1 MSIEQYKNDSFKI
14 LGKYFP
20 DYVIP
25 FSYFENNDIKFE
37 NILFIFYSV
46 VNNINYFNA
55 IFYYSANFE
64 KNLNSQD
71 ILNKDFCGFS
81 PNEVIIFN
89 ISKEKAVE
97 LIKELKS
104 TRMYKNNYS
113 ECL

>member
-46 VNNINYFNA
+46 VKKI
-55 IFYYSANFE
+55 
-64 KNLNSQD
+64 
-71 ILNKDFCGFS
+71 
-81 PNEVIIFN
+81 
-89 ISKEKAVE
+89 
-97 LIKELKS
+97 
-104 TRMYKNNYS
+104 
-113 ECL
+113 